1 MHACGSLR
9 IKLQSMSAFLART
22 MLISVL
28 MALHA
33 LHASLPAAADLR
45 SCAAWLETASQV
57 SARQAE
63 FLQHTVTGSQS
74 Q

>member
-1 MHACGSLR
+1 MHACGSLC

-22 MLISVL
+22 MLISVV

-33 LHASLPAAADLR
+33 LNASLPAADDLR

-57 SARQAE
+57 SARQE
-63 FLQHTVTGSQS
+63 ESLQHTVTGSQS